1 MVLEA
6 TAAATA
12 AEVAHSSGV
21 ETERVSLVDAAGVV
35 EAGCSSSLAASWS
48 SLECPLSLEVSL
60 SLSESSDDSDFFSF
74 FSSSSASEASE
85 AGTTLDD
92 PMLSLM
98 LLLVVGIV
106 LVMGMVLE
114 LFEFAAAA
122 AAMMC

>member
-1 MVLEA
+1 MMVLEA

-74 FSSSSASEASE
+74 FSSTSE
-85 AGTTLDD
+85 AG
-92 PMLSLM
+92 PEAGP
-98 LLLVVGIV
+98 VV
-106 LVMGMVLE
+106 LVQGEEMVRLPAE
-114 LFEFAAAA
+114 PP
-122 AAMMC
+122 

>member
-21 ETERVSLVDAAGVV
+21 ETERVSLVDAAAVV

-74 FSSSSASEASE
+74 FSSSSSSSASVAL
-85 AGTTLDD
+85 GRD
-92 PMLSLM
+92 P
-98 LLLVVGIV
+98 LLLVLPVV
-106 LVMGMVLE
+106 EVREMPPADTLPE
-114 LFEFAAAA
+114 LAAAA